1 MELESE
7 VARHYTRGGMLDAV
21 LGALRTAGKDPDNL
35 HGSDLFGA
43 DELHIGWQPATADLA
58 QDLKLSH
65 GMKVLDVGAGVGG
78 PARYL
83 AEEHGAQVTGIDLSQ
98 EFVDVATELTR
109 RCGLSDRASFRVAS
123 GLDMPFEEIL
133 LRAVHNLEA
142 IAGEAAHDLAQRA
155 EMILGVEMAARSL
168 DAEAHHVPAQAGE
181 RPFVEEAGQVVR
193 RVRDEFSAA
202 DTDEEMEI
210 FPGDIIGGG
219 CCLTEGG
226 VSAAEQRVAA
236 VLQTGKTSQ
245 DAGIGRGEQQRGEE
259 GVFVR
264 AGLVDVVGFRS
275 RRAEDRSIRSV

>member
-7 VARHYTRGGMLDAV
+7 VARHYTCGGMLDAV

-78 PARYL
+78 PARHL

-123 GLDMPFEEIL
+123 GLDMPFEDGTFD
-133 LRAVHNLEA
+133 RATMIHVGMNIRDKDRLF
-142 IAGEAAHDLAQRA
+142 A
-155 EMILGVEMAARSL
+155 E
-168 DAEAHHVPAQAGE
+168 
-181 RPFVEEAGQVVR
+181 VR
-193 RVRDEFSAA
+193 RVVKPGGLFAVYDIMRVADAEISYPMPWA
-202 DTDEEMEI
+202 DTE
-210 FPGDIIGGG
+210 
-219 CCLTEGG
+219 
-226 VSAAEQRVAA
+226 A
-236 VLQTGKTSQ
+236 TSFVERPETYRSLLR
-245 DAGIGRGEQQRGEE
+245 DAGFEVEGEK
-259 GVFVR
+259 
-264 AGLVDVVGFRS
+264 S
-275 RRAEDRSIRSV
+275 RREMALTLAREMREKVEREGPPPLSVQTLMGPQIQERIANVLATLDAGTIAPIQMLARAV